1 MVEGAPNLG
10 GHNRTGESMKAIKAR
25 TKPHQGDS
33 GIQGN
38 QRGSGGQQ
46 GGPATPM
53 MDPSSLNVN
62 YYTSECTPVTCVR
75 LFCILREVLHFL
87 PRIQGIPESPYC
99 TFDID
104 DTCGNLHW

>member
-25 TKPHQGDS
+25 TKTHQG
-33 GIQGN
+33 GVGTQGHE
-38 QRGSGGQQ
+38 RGGGGPQ

-62 YYTSECTPVTCVR
+62 YYTSECT
-75 LFCILREVLHFL
+75 LR
-87 PRIQGIPESPYC
+87 GSP
-99 TFDID
+99 
-104 DTCGNLHW
+104 